1 MLRIVKWP
9 LMIFLRRPL
18 VYISKKVSASPDR
31 EHVFARL
38 DELYE
43 EITCKT
49 GKHKDALFETAFEG
63 RTLVIL
69 SDHHKGNRRGGDEFR
84 YAEGNYLAAL
94 DYYNGRDSYYVNLGD
109 SEEFWKFNIFSILKN
124 NKATFEKEKAF
135 VERNAFFKIYGNH
148 DTFWRIDPLAP
159 LYLKQAFG
167 KSIPIYDGIVIRV
180 KQADGRKLDL
190 FCTHGHQGDKRSD
203 GNKFSVW
210 FVTYIW
216 GPLQTFLEININT
229 PAANEKEK
237 TLHNRIMYAWSKTR
251 ENMVLITG
259 HTHQAIFPSYHS
271 YQRLSEELAQA
282 EQTGTRREIKRL
294 KEKIARHQGNY
305 AEHHNPGDT
314 YIPSYFN
321 TGCCCYSDRSIT
333 GIELSDGHIRLVRW
347 NDPDGASVR
356 EVVEE
361 LPLATLVDGVASGI
375 KAK

>member
-1 MLRIVKWP
+1 MF
-9 LMIFLRRPL
+9 FLRRPL

-63 RTLVIL
+63 RTLIIL

-94 DYYNGRDSYYVNLGD
+94 DYYNARKGYYVNLGD

-203 GNKFSVW
+203 GNWFSVW

-216 GPLQTFLEININT
+216 GPLQAFLEININT

-271 YQRLSEELAQA
+271 YQRLTEELVQA
-282 EQTGTRREIKRL
+282 EQTGSRREIKRL

-305 AEHHNPGDT
+305 AEHHNEGDT

-347 NDPDGASVR
+347 NDPEGVPRR

-361 LPLATLVDGVASGI
+361 LPLATLMDGIASSEVN
-375 KAK
+375 KL